1 MLHFLSFLVLLYVSG
16 HLKQK
21 SQTEKNSGNKQG
33 EFVIFDYQS
42 EKVQVVRNFFVM
54 GCILKYYLQDM

>member
-16 HLKQK
+16 PFKQK
-21 SQTEKNSGNKQG
+21 KPDWKKSANKQG

-42 EKVQVVRNFFVM
+42 EKVQVVQKNLLWDAF
-54 GCILKYYLQDM
+54 